1 MKLTSHQRISFKNS
15 RQIIYSKKA
24 EQNLSS
30 LLAPRKSR
38 EEWAEVPLFPDS
50 VSEQKIFALQWF
62 FISYSGVLFIFV
74 NKTIESPQRS
84 KQAPQATVPSRL
96 RRWLTD
102 SSVGQEDPNNSG
114 KHGAK
119 WWQVMCLSGL
129 DYFSTLGYQP
139 AIAALATGALAPFA
153 TLILV
158 AVTLFAALP
167 VYRRVASE
175 SPHGQGS
182 IAMLE
187 RLMPHWKGK
196 VFVLVLLGFA
206 ATDFMITATLSAADA
221 SAHLIE
227 NPFTPSWFTGKE
239 VPITLVLLILLGALF
254 LRGFTEV
261 IWIAVTLV
269 FSFLALNLVI
279 IAVSAANIIGHP
291 ISVTNW
297 IDSLFTAHGDPMMM
311 LLVCLIVFP
320 KLALG
325 LSGFETGV
333 AVMPQISKAP
343 GDTEA
348 NPAGRIKGA
357 KKLLTTA
364 ALIMSGFLVLS
375 SIVTT
380 VLIPAAEFQPGGS
393 ANGRALSWLAH
404 HLMGDGFGT
413 VYDVSTILILWFAGA
428 SALAGLLNL
437 IPRYLP
443 RFGMAPAWASAVRP
457 LVLVVLLLAI
467 GITVHF
473 KASVDAQG
481 AAYATGV
488 LVLMCSAAIAV
499 TISARRRG
507 EKGKA
512 LLFGA
517 TSLVFIYTTVVNC
530 VERPDGLKIAAFFI
544 AAVLVVSLLSRFR
557 RSTELRATSVMF
569 DDCAVEII
577 RKASSAGLLRLIAHE
592 PVKISKRRYL
602 HKHQHAIL
610 ASHIPQRAPVVFL
623 EIKVS
628 DYSDFA
634 QDIEVRG
641 ITRHGQ
647 WILEATAPSV
657 STSIAAIAMAIRDNY
672 EVMPHIY
679 FRWTEGNP
687 LLNLAKFI
695 FLGQGEIA
703 PLTREVLREAEPNL
717 QRRPWVHVG

>member
-1 MKLTSHQRISFKNS
+1 M
-15 RQIIYSKKA
+15 YSKKVT
-24 EQNLSS
+24 QKLS
-30 LLAPRKSR
+30 LPLVSR
-38 EEWAEVPLFPDS
+38 RPHEVGTVAPLFPES
-50 VSEQKIFALQWF
+50 LNKQKIFTLRWF

-74 NKTIESPQRS
+74 NKTIESAQGS
-84 KQAPQATVPSRL
+84 EQAPQATVPSRL

-102 SSVGQEDPNNSG
+102 SSVGQEDPNNSS

-139 AIAALATGALAPFA
+139 AIAALAAGALAPFA

-279 IAVSAANIIGHP
+279 IAVSAANIIGRP
-291 ISVTNW
+291 VSVTNW
-297 IDSLFTAHGDPMMM
+297 LDSLFTAHGDPMMM

-348 NPAGRIKGA
+348 NPVGRIRGA

-380 VLIPAAEFQPGGS
+380 VLIPATEFQPGGS

-457 LVLVVLLLAI
+457 LVLVVLLVAI
-467 GITVHF
+467 GITIHF

-488 LVLMCSAAIAV
+488 LVLMSSAAIAV

-628 DYSDFA
+628 NYSDFA

>member
-1 MKLTSHQRISFKNS
+1 MTLRW
-15 RQIIYSKKA
+15 R
-24 EQNLSS
+24 
-30 LLAPRKSR
+30 
-38 EEWAEVPLFPDS
+38 FPA
-50 VSEQKIFALQWF
+50 I
-62 FISYSGVLFIFV
+62 SGVLYIFV
-74 NKTIESPQRS
+74 NTTIASAPGPQRPS
-84 KQAPQATVPSRL
+84 ATTVPSRV

-102 SSVGQEDPNNSG
+102 SSVGQESPNAENRQ
-114 KHGAK
+114 GAT

-139 AIAALATGALAPFA
+139 AIAALAAGALAPFA

-158 AVTLFAALP
+158 AVTLGAALP
-167 VYRRVASE
+167 VYRRVAQE

-227 NPFTPSWFTGKE
+227 NPFTPEWFTGKE

-279 IAVSAANIIGHP
+279 ILVSAASIMGHP
-291 ISVTNW
+291 LVISNW
-297 IDSLFTAHGDPMMM
+297 MDSLFTAHGDPIMM

-343 GDTEA
+343 GDTEE

-357 KKLLTTA
+357 KKLLATA

-380 VLIPAAEFQPGGS
+380 ILIPAQEFQPGGE

-404 HLMGDGFGT
+404 HLMGDAFGT
-413 VYDVSTILILWFAGA
+413 VYDISTILILWFAGA

-457 LVLVVLLLAI
+457 LVLVVVMVAL

-488 LVLMCSAAIAV
+488 LVLMSSAAIAV
-499 TISARRRG
+499 TISARRHG
-507 EKGKA
+507 EKGKTV
-512 LLFGA
+512 LFGA
-517 TSLVFIYTTVVNC
+517 ASLVFVYTTIANC

-544 AAVLVVSLLSRFR
+544 AAVLLVSLLSRFR
-557 RSTELRATSVMF
+557 RSTELRATSVRF
-569 DDCAVEII
+569 DDCAVDII
-577 RKASSAGLLRLIAHE
+577 HKASSSGMLRLIAHE

-610 ASHIPQRAPVVFL
+610 ANHIPQRAPVVFL

-657 STSIAAIAMAIRDNY
+657 STSIAAIAMAIRDDY